1 MICKRS
7 AKRIKMLFQNNTL
20 ISGQI
25 SKNKTTNH
33 NTDNKVNKLVT
44 FFAFL
49 PAMQAGATAPE

>member
-44 FFAFL
+44 FFALGVLKKFS
-49 PAMQAGATAPE
+49 